1 MDEPSSAVTS
11 PDDTRREALE
21 AYQQIME
28 EFEADLDSGDS
39 QAYSRQRKR
48 LSKVARLLVDGQVM
62 SAKEIDDKLQ
72 EYTAYIKGGAQGT
85 RTMGDLFHE
94 WLNGE
99 DTA

>member
-1 MDEPSSAVTS
+1 MDEPAPTI
-11 PDDTRREALE
+11 TEIRQQALA

-48 LSKVARLLVDGQVM
+48 LSKAARMLVDGQVM

-85 RTMGDLFHE
+85 RTMGDLFHD
-94 WLNGE
+94 WLNGKE
-99 DTA
+99 AGV